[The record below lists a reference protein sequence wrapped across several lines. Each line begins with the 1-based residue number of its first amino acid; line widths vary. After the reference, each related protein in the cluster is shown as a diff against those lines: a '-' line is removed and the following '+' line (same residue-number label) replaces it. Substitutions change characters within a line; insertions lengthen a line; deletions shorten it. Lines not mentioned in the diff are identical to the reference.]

1 MPASRHFLDRQYGHD
16 EDGNYFVQNGP
27 QRVFVELAY
36 TPWVLHLMAEGQLE
50 THVGEAVD
58 EVRSALIDDEGNLLL
73 EIADG
78 IALLSDR
85 DLPRL
90 RHCLHLPSGAPADD
104 ASVLA
109 VIERQGQTRLTFAWA
124 GSFVPVLRV
133 QRCEVPARY
142 AFVASPQPPMPRKS
156 S

>member
-27 QRVFVELAY
+27 QRVFVELEY
-36 TPWVLHLMAEGQLE
+36 TPWVLHLVAEDRLE

-78 IALLSDR
+78 IALALR
-85 DLPRL
+85 PR
-90 RHCLHLPSGAPADD
+90 SAAPAPLPP
-104 ASVLA
+104 LA
-109 VIERQGQTRLTFAWA
+109 
-124 GSFVPVLRV
+124 
-133 QRCEVPARY
+133 QRRPCR
-142 AFVASPQPPMPRKS
+142 
-156 S
+156 